1 MEQSIRLPEVEEL
14 TRLVQE
20 LIVAVQQLAMKV
32 QPAQAWY
39 SRAELAH
46 LKAIPVSAFY
56 NKPWLLP
63 GKPSKQA
70 GVDRWSFKQVWESGW
85 IWKSDAD
92 LNPRGGEDGNGTA
105 TGTGIKS
112 RVAETPAPLRRVR
125 RHRQG
130 ALSGQSG

>member
-1 MEQSIRLPEVEEL
+1 MEQSIRLPEVEEM

-20 LIVAVQQLAMKV
+20 LIVAVQQIAMKV

-39 SRAELAH
+39 SRAELAR

-70 GVDRWSFKQVWESGW
+70 GVDRWSFKQVWESDW
-85 IWKSDAD
+85 IWKSDKD

-105 TGTGIKS
+105 TVSQSRTAGTS
-112 RVAETPAPLRRVR
+112 APMRRVR
-125 RHRQG
+125 GFRRG
-130 ALSGQSG
+130 DVRSGQPG